1 MYTVKENISVKKI
14 VRGTCIYMA
23 DVCNQVSEHLRII
36 QAHFVK
42 GIFSIIL
49 FKLSKIPKKQVHNG
63 KFI

>member
-1 MYTVKENISVKKI
+1 
-14 VRGTCIYMA
+14 MA

-42 GIFSIIL
+42 AIFSIIL